1 MGGTLNSIYG
11 NTSFAL
17 NLQFEALGRLQEQA
31 ATGSRVNRASDDPS
45 SAYQILGLNSQSR
58 DIANYINNL
67 ANVSDMLNSSLTI
80 IGSMS
85 SSLATAKQRITQ
97 VAGGI
102 YGEDTRE
109 RTAEE
114 INELLEQIVSSAN
127 TKNMNTYLF
136 GGSNTGSAPYVVE
149 RTSGEITKVTYQG
162 SSEERNVEVAPGIN
176 AAAFMVGDNIFR
188 SDDQGQPEFTGVTEV
203 EDTGVKAGTGTS
215 SVKGF
220 TWLTVINEG
229 GNYKLSI
236 DDEESYVTVPVGGEA
251 NQAVTD
257 SRTGQVLYVDT
268 TGITGT
274 GVELVEMPGT
284 HDIFNTLITI
294 RDILANKKGLSEIQL
309 HTLRKN
315 LPDSLDE
322 MSNLLLQSSVSVGSK
337 VGFLENLKNNL
348 TDLKGNTDDNTTR
361 IQEADIAQVAIDIA
375 RRQTLYQ
382 ISLSVAG
389 RLMSVSLLDFIGTTG

>member
-1 MGGTLNSIYG
+1 
-11 NTSFAL
+11 
-17 NLQFEALGRLQEQA
+17 
-31 ATGSRVNRASDDPS
+31 
-45 SAYQILGLNSQSR
+45 
-58 DIANYINNL
+58 
-67 ANVSDMLNSSLTI
+67 MLNSSLTA
-80 IGSMS
+80 IGDMS

-149 RTSGEITKVTYQG
+149 RTDGDITKVTYQG

-176 AAAFMVGDNIFR
+176 AAAFMVGDSIFR
-188 SDDQGQPEFTGVTEV
+188 SDDQGLPEFTG
-203 EDTGVKAGTGTS
+203 DTGVKAGTGTS

-236 DDEESYVTVPVGGEA
+236 TPDDEESYVTVPLGGEA

-294 RDILANKKGLSEIQL
+294 RDILANKKGLPEAQL
-309 HTLRKN
+309 QTLREN
-315 LPDSLDE
+315 STQALDE

-337 VGFLENLKNNL
+337 VGFLESLKNNL

-361 IQEADIAQVAIDIA
+361 IQEADIAQIAIDIA

-382 ISLSVAG
+382 MSLSVAG
-389 RLMSVSLLDFIGTTG
+389 RLMSVSLLDFIE

>member
-1 MGGTLNSIYG
+1 MSGTLNSIYS

-17 NLQFEALGRLQEQA
+17 NLQFDALSRLQEQV
-31 ATGSRVNRASDDPS
+31 ATGSRVNRVSDDPS
-45 SAYQILGLNSQSR
+45 SAYQILGLNSQAR
-58 DIANYINNL
+58 DITNYINNL
-67 ANVSDMLNSSLTI
+67 ANVSDMLNSSLTA
-80 IGSMS
+80 IGNIS

-97 VAGGI
+97 IASGI
-102 YGEDTRE
+102 YDETARK

-114 INELLEQIVSSAN
+114 INEILEQIVASAN
-127 TKNMNTYLF
+127 TKNLNAYLF
-136 GGSNTGSAPYVVE
+136 GGSNTGAAPYVAE
-149 RTSGEITKVTYQG
+149 RTNGEITKVTYQG

-188 SDDQGQPEFTGVTEV
+188 SDDQGQPEFTG
-203 EDTGVKAGTGTS
+203 DTGVKAGAGTS

-220 TWLTVINEG
+220 TWLKVINEG

-236 DDEESYVTVPVGGEA
+236 DDGESYVTIPVPDGDPA

-257 SRTGQVLYVDT
+257 LRTGQVLYVDT
-268 TGITGT
+268 RGITGT

-294 RDILANKKGLSEIQL
+294 RDILANKKGLPDAQL
-309 HTLRKN
+309 QTLREN
-315 LPDSLDE
+315 STQALDE

-337 VGFLENLKNNL
+337 VGFLESLKNNL
-348 TDLKGNTDDNTTR
+348 ADLKGNTQDNTTR
-361 IQEADIAQVAIDIA
+361 IQEADIAQIAIDIA

-382 ISLSVAG
+382 MSLSVAG
-389 RLMSVSLLDFIGTTG
+389 RLMSVSLLDFIE

>member
-1 MGGTLNSIYG
+1 MSGTLNSIYS

-17 NLQFEALGRLQEQA
+17 SLQFDALSRLQEQA
-31 ATGSRVNRASDDPS
+31 STGSRVNRASDDPS

-58 DIANYINNL
+58 DIDNYINNL
-67 ANVSDMLNSSLTI
+67 ANASDMLNSSLTV
-80 IGSMS
+80 IGNMS

-97 VAGGI
+97 ITSGTYDQNARI
-102 YGEDTRE
+102 
-109 RTAEE
+109 RTSEE
-114 INELLEQIVSSAN
+114 INEILEQIVASAN
-127 TKNMNTYLF
+127 TKNLNAYLF
-136 GGSNTGSAPYVVE
+136 GGSNTGAAPYVAE
-149 RTSGEITKVTYQG
+149 RTNGEITKVTYQG

-188 SDDQGQPEFTGVTEV
+188 SDDQGQPEFTG
-203 EDTGVKAGTGTS
+203 DTGVKAGAGTS

-220 TWLTVINEG
+220 TWLTVINEDG
-229 GNYKLSI
+229 DYKLSI
-236 DDEESYVTVPVGGEA
+236 DDGESYVTVPVGGEV

-268 TGITGT
+268 TGITST

-294 RDILANKKGLSEIQL
+294 RDILANKKGLSDAQL
-309 HTLRKN
+309 QTLREN
-315 LPDSLDE
+315 STQALDE
-322 MSNLLLQSSVSVGSK
+322 VSNLLLQSSVSVGSK
-337 VGFLENLKNNL
+337 VGFLESLKNNL
-348 TDLKGNTDDNTTR
+348 ADLKGNTQDNTTR
-361 IQEADIAQVAIDIA
+361 IQEADIAQIAIDIS

-389 RLMSVSLLDFIGTTG
+389 RLMSVSLLDFIE

>member
-1 MGGTLNSIYG
+1 MSGTLNSIYS

-17 NLQFEALGRLQEQA
+17 SLQFDALSRLQEQA
-31 ATGSRVNRASDDPS
+31 STGSRVNRASDDPS

-58 DIANYINNL
+58 DIDNYINNL
-67 ANVSDMLNSSLTI
+67 ANASDMLNSSLTV
-80 IGSMS
+80 IGNMS

-97 VAGGI
+97 ITSGTYDQNARI
-102 YGEDTRE
+102 
-109 RTAEE
+109 RTSEE
-114 INELLEQIVSSAN
+114 INEILEQIVASAN

-136 GGSNTGSAPYVVE
+136 GGSNTGSAPYVAE
-149 RTSGEITKVTYQG
+149 RTNGEITKVTYQG

-176 AAAFMVGDNIFR
+176 EAAFTVGENIFR
-188 SDDQGQPEFTGVTEV
+188 SDEQGQTVFTG
-203 EDTGVKAGTGTS
+203 DTGVKAGTGTS

-220 TWLTVINEG
+220 TWLTVINEDG
-229 GNYKLSI
+229 DYKLSI
-236 DDEESYVTVPVGGEA
+236 DDGESYVTVPVGGEV

-268 TGITGT
+268 TGITST

-294 RDILANKKGLSEIQL
+294 RDILANKKGLSDAQL
-309 HTLRKN
+309 QTLREN
-315 LPDSLDE
+315 STQALDE
-322 MSNLLLQSSVSVGSK
+322 VSNLLLQSSVSVGSK
-337 VGFLENLKNNL
+337 VGFLESLKNNL
-348 TDLKGNTDDNTTR
+348 ADLKGNTQDNTTR
-361 IQEADIAQVAIDIA
+361 IQEADIAQIAIDIS

-389 RLMSVSLLDFIGTTG
+389 RLMSVSLLDFIE

>member
-31 ATGSRVNRASDDPS
+31 ATGARVNRASDDPS
-45 SAYQILGLNSQSR
+45 SAYQILGLNSQTR

-67 ANVSDMLNSSLTI
+67 ANVSDMLNSSLTA
-80 IGSMS
+80 IGNMS

-149 RTSGEITKVTYQG
+149 RTDGDITKVTYQG

-176 AAAFMVGDNIFR
+176 AAAFMVGDSIFR
-188 SDDQGQPEFTGVTEV
+188 CDDQGQPEFTG
-203 EDTGVKAGTGTS
+203 DTGVKAGTGTS

-220 TWLTVINEG
+220 TWLTVTNEG
-229 GNYKLSI
+229 GTYKLSI
-236 DDEESYVTVPVGGEA
+236 DDGESDVTVPVGGDA

-294 RDILANKKGLSEIQL
+294 RDILANKKGLSEAQL
-309 HTLRKN
+309 QTLREN
-315 LPDSLDE
+315 STQALDE

-337 VGFLENLKNNL
+337 VGFLESLKNNL
-348 TDLKGNTDDNTTR
+348 ADLKGNTDDNTTR
-361 IQEADIAQVAIDIA
+361 IQEADIAQIAIDIA

-382 ISLSVAG
+382 MSLSVAG
-389 RLMSVSLLDFIGTTG
+389 KLMSVSLLDFIT